1 MAATEDAGGA
11 QSAGPTPDSG
21 TAAQQHPGD
30 TLSMPTLSAAQIPAP
45 SSDRDAEA
53 SCDTKEPVEKQI
65 KFLQQRCASSSEIGL
80 QAVQLSAC
88 AQRRSRNSDV

>member
-65 KFLQQRCASSSEIGL
+65 KVSAAEMRVFERDRPSSSTALRMCTE
-80 QAVQLSAC
+80 A
-88 AQRRSRNSDV
+88 